1 MENFGKNFK
10 RRLALYGALFGIF
23 AGRLLYMYAI
33 HTPSNETIHMQS
45 GNINTYPAA
54 TNAASTRIVRINRFK
69 RFEIDLEQKRK
80 EEETERKMEVLII
93 GMFASAIIAFLDFL
107 LQLFSINRTAF
118 IRLTAVL
125 SAIWIL
131 LMAIAYDIF
140 RSTYHINK
148 FLLVGLLPVLII
160 WGLIWAFGIYKRKD
174 TQ

>member
-23 AGRLLYMYAI
+23 AGRLLYILFVYGDRVSELEKA
-33 HTPSNETIHMQS
+33 HQL
-45 GNINTYPAA
+45 INF
-54 TNAASTRIVRINRFK
+54 R
-69 RFEIDLEQKRK
+69 LL
-80 EEETERKMEVLII
+80 VLFAGII
-93 GMFASAIIAFLDFL
+93 LAIAFLDFL
-107 LQLFSINRTAF
+107 FQLFFVNRTAF

-131 LMAIAYDIF
+131 IVAIAYDVF
-140 RSTYHINK
+140 RYSSDINE

-160 WGLIWAFGIYKRKD
+160 WGLIWAFGLYKRKD